1 MNKLF
6 LALSFFMGFV
16 VLISNYL
23 VQFPVQYYGLEEILT
38 YGAFTYPVAFLITDL
53 ANRRYGKLI
62 AKKIVYFGFFL
73 GVILTLYFSTNFSD
87 VISIRI
93 AIASGAAFLTAQI
106 IDVQIFD
113 KLRKKQWF
121 VAPLISSIIGS
132 TVDTFMFFLIAFYG
146 TGINWVSLSLGD
158 LVVKFFV
165 AMVMLIPFR
174 ILMNSVA
181 DFSSLE
187 KQF

>member
-1 MNKLF
+1 MEKVTVSDYGYHAVHVEINSNCKN
-6 LALSFFMGFV
+6 LSMGM
-16 VLISNYL
+16 SGDY
-23 VQFPVQYYGLEEILT
+23 E
-38 YGAFTYPVAFLITDL
+38 
-53 ANRRYGKLI
+53 
-62 AKKIVYFGFFL
+62 
-73 GVILTLYFSTNFSD
+73 
-87 VISIRI
+87 I

-121 VAPLISSIIGS
+121 VAPLTSSIIGS

-158 LVVKFFV
+158 LAVKFFV

-181 DFSSLE
+181 DFSSLK